1 MPGKQPKLSK
11 KEKKAHMLGLVK
23 SANSITDLLTH
34 LQMDKWTEFIKNG
47 LVLRIESTNSESIG
61 SKDMNDIFCLL
72 KANMEALYENT
83 DWGWKDDVK
92 LTELT
97 HKDARFLIVRDLNE
111 KIVGF
116 SHFRFDVEQ
125 NLPILYCY
133 ELQIHDDYQRQGLG
147 RHMMNILSI
156 FAFEFKLLKIVLTVF
171 RNNLVG
177 INFYMNSLLFKKD
190 ATCPFAEEAKC
201 YMILRKSIDKAEI
214 NAIKS
219 I

>member
-11 KEKKAHMLGLVK
+11 KEKKAQFLGIVK
-23 SANSITDLLTH
+23 SANAIPDLISH
-34 LQMDKWTEFIKNG
+34 LKMQKWTEFKKHG
-47 LVLRIESTNSESIG
+47 LDLKIESRNSESL
-61 SKDMNDIFCLL
+61 SFEEMNDIFCLL
-72 KANMEALYENT
+72 KANMEQLYENT

-92 LTELT
+92 LAELS
-97 HKDARFLIVRDLNE
+97 HKDARYLIVRDLNR

-133 ELQIHDDYQRQGLG
+133 ELQIHDDYQRKGLG
-147 RHMMNILSI
+147 RHMMNILSL

-171 RNNLVG
+171 KNNLVG

-214 NAIKS
+214 SAIKS
-219 I
+219 A